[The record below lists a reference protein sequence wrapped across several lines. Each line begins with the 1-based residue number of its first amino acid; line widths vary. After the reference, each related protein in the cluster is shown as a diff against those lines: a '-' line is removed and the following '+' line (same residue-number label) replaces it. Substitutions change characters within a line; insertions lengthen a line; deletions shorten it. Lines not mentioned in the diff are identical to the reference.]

1 MKTSHT
7 KGGTMTA
14 KKDAAY
20 DVRVN
25 PVTLPDGSVVAWAEA
40 FTRLSDEGMRAAR
53 PKEAQA

>member
-1 MKTSHT
+1 
-7 KGGTMTA
+7 MTA